1 MPLAGKRAAPKPT
14 RERLAGAALHLP
26 EEDDDQADA
35 ASMPIDSIVVM
46 VENRK
51 LEVGAACLSTSD
63 YMLQVG
69 QFCDDQ
75 AYSKTLS
82 MLARHEPRIIIFPEQ
97 GGGVLERVCKSEFP
111 LARIEHLPRKY
122 YNDVRGLQHVRHYS
136 PRAELPALE
145 TDVSSKYLCLS
156 SISALI
162 DYASAKGGM
171 SFVKGTLRIRYSSV
185 KGVMLLDPAT
195 IANLELLRNL
205 RTGDQRTSL
214 FGVLNHCRT
223 AAGARM
229 LRAALV
235 QPSTDLDTITTRLDC
250 VVELVDRGETLGA
263 DLQKILPQ
271 LADCDRMLKLFIEK
285 RNDQAA
291 DSAQRSEAC
300 IAAVLQLKQVL
311 QTAPSLAAA
320 IDEHG
325 ATEPKNELLRKVLAN
340 LRAPELDGLLR
351 TIDEVVE
358 PDAIYAKAASQRL
371 LQCLFSV
378 RPGVKNTLDVCRQT
392 LGESTQEMEGLLATY
407 QNELSM
413 PDLKLAFNAR
423 RGYHFQLPAAQ
434 RELAEQNRFLQLQK
448 ASKRSLSCTSEA
460 LSQLNQRAREMIGQI
475 LLLTEQEL
483 AGLVETIQQ
492 HVHVLFQLSESVAF
506 LDVMSSFATYV
517 RLSGGTF
524 ARPVVSDGANTALV
538 FKQARHP
545 ILERFGEHSL
555 IANDTCATS
564 SANFLLVTGPNNAG
578 KSTYL
583 RQNALLCLMA
593 HVGCLVPAAQAHV
606 PLLRRVFT
614 RIGSTDCLESCTSTF
629 ASEMRETTYVLRN
642 LGPSALVLVD
652 ELGRGT
658 SNRDGLALAWAVAE
672 ELLHA
677 PRTFTLFAT
686 HYLALANLKNLY
698 PQVRCQQLVVE
709 PTAQRL
715 RFVYRVTNG
724 VSSRRLYCTDF
735 LAELA
740 GIPRAVTAAA
750 RQLSAEVNFEPVD
763 APAASTRRRAAYAET
778 AARLVRLAPN
788 GRGGRGGGGSSM
800 DAETLRHFLIQQ
812 QRKLAPTL
820 EREAGGADDDDDDD
834 DDDDAREH
842 GLDEQPADAS
852 ASASA
857 APACGGPNGG
867 VRGAPADKENTP
879 QQQPQPPLSSTP
891 PLPSRAQLGE
901 SPLPARRGAAAA
913 AAAAAA
919 LDEGC
924 EGDEDA
930 PMPRWRR
937 SPRTT
942 PRVPSFAPSHET
954 QQSTAA
960 AGGGG
965 GGGAEMWRF
974 GGGTGAHAPASLAP
988 ASSRRSPRFS
998 VPLADAAPRVRFLD
1012 ARADPI
1018 ASVAAPPPT
1027 DRSAAA
1033 PAAAAAIDEAGAYQH
1048 GEEEF
1053 TFETGHGTAA
1063 EMADAPEPEPE
1074 PADATAA
1081 AGLEP
1086 PALDAASK
1094 MMTDA
1099 AEALLVMMAP

>member
-1 MPLAGKRAAPKPT
+1 MPV
-14 RERLAGAALHLP
+14 
-26 EEDDDQADA
+26 
-35 ASMPIDSIVVM
+35 DSIVVL

-51 LEVGAACLSTSD
+51 LEVGVACLSTSD

-82 MLARHEPRIIIFPEQ
+82 MLARHEPRIILFPERQ
-97 GGGVLERVCKSEFP
+97 GGEAAAGSVLERISKSEFS

-122 YNDVRGLQHVRHYS
+122 YHDVRGLQYVRHYS
-136 PRAELPALE
+136 PRAELTALE

-156 SISALI
+156 SIAALI
-162 DYASAKGGM
+162 DYAQAKGGM
-171 SFVKGTLRIRYSSV
+171 AFVKGTLRIRYSSV

-285 RNDQAA
+285 RNDGAA

-320 IDEHG
+320 LDEHG

-358 PDAIYAKAASQRL
+358 HDAIYAKASSQRL

-407 QNELSM
+407 QSELSM
-413 PDLKLAFNAR
+413 PDLRLTFNSR

-448 ASKRSLSCTSEA
+448 ASKKTLSCTSEA

-506 LDVMSSFATYV
+506 LDMMASFATYV
-517 RLSGGTF
+517 RLSGGSF
-524 ARPVVSDGANTALV
+524 ARPTVSDGANTALV

-593 HVGCLVPAAQAHV
+593 HIGCLVPAAQAHV

-672 ELLHA
+672 ELLHS

-750 RQLSAEVNFEPVD
+750 RQLSAEVDFDPVD
-763 APAASTRRRAAYAET
+763 APAAVTRRRAAYAET
-778 AARLVRLAPN
+778 AARLVRLAP
-788 GRGGRGGGGSSM
+788 GGRGGGGSSM

-820 EREAGGADDDDDDD
+820 ERKAGGADDDEEEEVEKRHDQ
-834 DDDDAREH
+834 EH
-842 GLDEQPADAS
+842 EHEHDEQPAGAGAS
-852 ASASA
+852 AGAA
-857 APACGGPNGG
+857 APPCGAPNGG
-867 VRGAPADKENTP
+867 VRGDAAADKENVP

-891 PLPSRAQLGE
+891 PLPSHAQLGE
-901 SPLPARRGAAAA
+901 SPLPARRGAAF
-913 AAAAAA
+913 AAAAA

-924 EGDEDA
+924 EGEEEA

-942 PRVPSFAPSHET
+942 PRVPSFAPTHVPP
-954 QQSTAA
+954 QSADF
-960 AGGGG
+960 GGEGER
-965 GGGAEMWRF
+965 GAEMRRF
-974 GGGTGAHAPASLAP
+974 GGSTSGNAPTVLAP

-998 VPLADAAPRVRFLD
+998 APLAGAAPRASFLG
-1012 ARADPI
+1012 ARGRADPV
-1018 ASVAAPPPT
+1018 SRLSAPQPV

-1033 PAAAAAIDEAGAYQH
+1033 PSAATDDTGDRYH
-1048 GEEEF
+1048 GLNEEEMA
-1053 TFETGHGTAA
+1053 FETGHGTAA
-1063 EMADAPEPEPE
+1063 DMAEAPEPEQE
-1074 PADATAA
+1074 TADATAA
-1081 AGLEP
+1081 ATVLEP
-1086 PALDAASK
+1086 PALDTAAK

-1099 AEALLVMMAP
+1099 AEALLGMMAP